1 MLALQVKHETLL
13 CALTTRSIETVGEQ
27 MVTKLERS
35 CFHILHS
42 E

>member
-27 MVTKLERS
+27 IVKKLERS
-35 CFHILHS
+35 TLSHIAL
-42 E
+42 